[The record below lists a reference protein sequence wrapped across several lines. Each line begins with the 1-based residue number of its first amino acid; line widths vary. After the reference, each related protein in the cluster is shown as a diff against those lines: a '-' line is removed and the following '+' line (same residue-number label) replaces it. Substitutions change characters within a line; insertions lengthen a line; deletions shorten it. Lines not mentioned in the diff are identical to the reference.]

1 VTPWAENAT
10 RGEALPQEQL
20 SLRDEALAT
29 FLELSGISKRF
40 GGVHALRNVDLKL
53 EVGEV
58 HCIVGE
64 NGSGKSTLIKIIS
77 GVEEPEHGGSIAISG
92 KEYPRLNPIRSTQCG
107 IQVIY
112 QDLSLF
118 PNLNVVENI
127 AMAHHLGGLHGVDW
141 SAMRATAIAAMAK
154 VNVELDPDIK
164 VSYLNIAGR
173 QLVAICR
180 ALAADARLLIMDE
193 PTASLTRHEVDS
205 LIKLVSELKR
215 AGICIVFV
223 SHRLD
228 EVLEI
233 ADRVTVLRDGA
244 KVGTFAADTI
254 DSRKLSHLMTGQ
266 AFDYRVQVRDVSAS
280 PVVLEI
286 EGLCRDGEYQD
297 VSFQLR
303 AGEVVGLTG
312 LLGSGRT
319 ELALSLFGM
328 NPSDRGTVALDGRPV
343 TLNTNADAMNLG
355 IAYVSEDRL
364 ALGLIL
370 DQSISAN
377 ITLTVLER
385 LAGIFGLI
393 RERARQ
399 AHVARWVA
407 DLAIKV
413 SNPENPVKTLSG
425 GNQQRV
431 VLAKWMATNP
441 RVLVLDSPT
450 VGVDISAKHGIYE
463 IIRRLAR
470 EGVAVLMIS
479 DEIPEVLYHSD
490 RVLVMR
496 DGRLTVDVFAEKTS
510 EDALRQAVNA

>member
-1 VTPWAENAT
+1 
-10 RGEALPQEQL
+10 LQ
-20 SLRDEALAT
+20 DEPLAT
-29 FLELSGISKRF
+29 FLEMSGISKRF
-40 GGVHALRNVDLKL
+40 GGVHALRDVDLTL
-53 EVGEV
+53 EIGEV
-58 HCIVGE
+58 HCLVGE

-77 GVEEPEHGGSIAISG
+77 GVQAPERGGRITISG
-92 KEYPRLNPIRSTQCG
+92 KDYPRLNPVHSTHCG

-118 PNLNVVENI
+118 PNLDVAENI
-127 AMAHHLGGLHGVDW
+127 AMAHHLGGMRTVNW
-141 SAMRATAIAAMAK
+141 AAMRATAMAAMAK
-154 VNVELDPDIK
+154 VGVELDPETK
-164 VSYLNIAGR
+164 VCDLSVARR

-180 ALAADARLLIMDE
+180 ALAADARLIIMDE
-193 PTASLTRHEVDS
+193 PTASLTRHEVDA

-233 ADRVTVLRDGA
+233 AERVTVLRDGA
-244 KVGTFAADTI
+244 KVGTFAAETI
-254 DSRKLSHLMTGQ
+254 DRRKLSHLMTGKAFEYHVQ
-266 AFDYRVQVRDVSAS
+266 ARDPAAS
-280 PVVLEI
+280 PVVLEVQDL
-286 EGLCRDGEYQD
+286 GRDGDYHD

-328 NPSDRGTVALDGRPV
+328 NPPDRGTIALEGRRIA
-343 TLNTNADAMNLG
+343 LNTNADAIDLG

-364 ALGLIL
+364 SLGLIL
-370 DQSISAN
+370 DQSITAN
-377 ITLTVLER
+377 ITLTMLER
-385 LAGIFGLI
+385 LAGPFGLI
-393 RERARQ
+393 GARARQ
-399 AHVARWVA
+399 THVARWVA
-407 DLAIKV
+407 ELGIKV
-413 SNPENPVKTLSG
+413 SNPEDPVKTLSG

-441 RVLVLDSPT
+441 RVLILDSPT
-450 VGVDISAKHGIYE
+450 VGVDISAKDGIYE

-479 DEIPEVLYHSD
+479 DEIPEVLYHSH

-496 DGRLTVDVFAEKTS
+496 KGRLTTDVPAENTS
-510 EDALRQAVNA
+510 EYALRQAVNA

>member
-1 VTPWAENAT
+1 
-10 RGEALPQEQL
+10 
-20 SLRDEALAT
+20 LAT

-40 GGVHALRNVDLKL
+40 GGVHALRDVNLTL
-53 EVGEV
+53 EAGEV

-77 GVEEPEHGGSIAISG
+77 GVEEPERGGSIAIAG
-92 KEYPRLNPIRSTQCG
+92 KEYPKLNPVQSTHCG

-118 PNLNVVENI
+118 PNLNVAENI
-127 AMAHHLGGLHGVDW
+127 AMAHHLGGLHRVDW
-141 SAMRATAIAAMAK
+141 REMRASAIAAMEK
-154 VNVELDPDIK
+154 IGVDLDPETK
-164 VSYLNIAGR
+164 VSDLSIAGR

-180 ALAADARLLIMDE
+180 ALSADAKVIIMDE

-205 LIKLVSELKR
+205 LIKLVSDLKR
-215 AGICIVFV
+215 SGICIVFV

-244 KVGTFAADTI
+244 KVGTFASEAI
-254 DSRKLSHLMTGQ
+254 DGRKLSHLMTGQ
-266 AFDYRVQVRDVSAS
+266 AFDYQVQTRDVTAS
-280 PVVLEI
+280 PVVLEVD
-286 EGLCRDGEYQD
+286 GLSRDGDYQD

-328 NPSDRGTVALDGRPV
+328 NPPDRGKVALQGRPIS
-343 TLNTNADAMNLG
+343 LKTNGGAIDLG

-364 ALGLIL
+364 TLGLIL
-370 DQSISAN
+370 DQSIAAN

-385 LAGIFGLI
+385 LAGTFGLI
-393 RERARQ
+393 RARARRN
-399 AHVARWVA
+399 HVARWIA

-431 VLAKWMATNP
+431 VLAKWMATSP
-441 RVLVLDSPT
+441 RVLILDSPT

-463 IIRRLAR
+463 IIQRLAR
-470 EGVAVLMIS
+470 EGVAILMIS
-479 DEIPEVLYHSD
+479 DEIPEVLYHTN

-496 DGRLTVDVFAEKTS
+496 EGRLTIDVPAEQTT

>member
-1 VTPWAENAT
+1 
-10 RGEALPQEQL
+10 
-20 SLRDEALAT
+20 
-29 FLELSGISKRF
+29 
-40 GGVHALRNVDLKL
+40 
-53 EVGEV
+53 
-58 HCIVGE
+58 
-64 NGSGKSTLIKIIS
+64 
-77 GVEEPEHGGSIAISG
+77 
-92 KEYPRLNPIRSTQCG
+92 
-107 IQVIY
+107 
-112 QDLSLF
+112 
-118 PNLNVVENI
+118 
-127 AMAHHLGGLHGVDW
+127 
-141 SAMRATAIAAMAK
+141 MRATAIAAMGK
-154 VNVELDPDIK
+154 VGVQLDPETK
-164 VSYLNIAGR
+164 VSDLSIAGR

-215 AGICIVFV
+215 TGICIVFV

-254 DSRKLSHLMTGQ
+254 DGRKLSHLMTGQ
-266 AFDYRVQVRDVSAS
+266 AFDYQVQTRDVSAS
-280 PVVLEI
+280 PVVLEV
-286 EGLCRDGEYQD
+286 EGLCRDGDYQD
-297 VSFQLR
+297 VSLQLR

-328 NPSDRGTVALDGRPV
+328 NPPDRGTVVLQGRPIALD
-343 TLNTNADAMNLG
+343 TNVDAINLG

-364 ALGLIL
+364 TLGLIL
-370 DQSISAN
+370 DQSITAN

-385 LAGIFGLI
+385 LAGAFGLI
-393 RERARQ
+393 RARARRS
-399 AHVARWVA
+399 HVARWIA

-441 RVLVLDSPT
+441 RVLILDSPT

-463 IIRRLAR
+463 IIQRLAR

-479 DEIPEVLYHSD
+479 DEIPEVLYHSY

-496 DGRLTVDVFAEKTS
+496 EGRLIMDVPAEETS
-510 EDALRQAVNA
+510 DDALRQAVNA

>member
-1 VTPWAENAT
+1 
-10 RGEALPQEQL
+10 LQ
-20 SLRDEALAT
+20 DEPLAT
-29 FLELSGISKRF
+29 FLEMSGISKRF
-40 GGVHALRNVDLKL
+40 GGVHALRDVDLTL
-53 EVGEV
+53 EAGEV
-58 HCIVGE
+58 HCLVGE

-77 GVEEPEHGGSIAISG
+77 GVEAPERGGRIVIAG
-92 KEYPRLNPIRSTQCG
+92 EEYPKLDPVRSTHCG

-118 PNLNVVENI
+118 PNLTVAENI
-127 AMAHHLGGLHGVDW
+127 AMAHHLGGLRRVDW
-141 SAMRATAIAAMAK
+141 RAMRSTALAAMARID
-154 VNVELDPDIK
+154 VAIDPDARI
-164 VSYLNIAGR
+164 SDLSIAGR

-193 PTASLTRHEVDS
+193 PTASLTRHEVDA
-205 LIKLVSELKR
+205 LIRLVSDLKR
-215 AGICIVFV
+215 HGICIVFV

-233 ADRVTVLRDGA
+233 AERVTVLRDGR
-244 KVGTFAADTI
+244 KVGTFAADSI
-254 DSRKLSHLMTGQ
+254 DDSKLSHLMTGKAFEYQVQ
-266 AFDYRVQVRDVSAS
+266 AADPAAGA
-280 PVVLEI
+280 VVLEVKD
-286 EGLCRDGEYQD
+286 LCRDGDYHD
-297 VSFQLR
+297 ISFQLR

-328 NPSDRGTVALDGRPV
+328 NPPDRGSIALDGRRV
-343 TLNTNADAMNLG
+343 ALNTNADAIDIG

-364 ALGLIL
+364 TLGLIL
-370 DQSISAN
+370 EQSVAAN
-377 ITLTVLER
+377 TTLTVLER
-385 LAGIFGLI
+385 LAGTFGLI
-393 RERARQ
+393 GARARQ

-407 DLAIKV
+407 ELGIRI
-413 SNPENPVKTLSG
+413 SNPDNPVKTLSG

-441 RVLVLDSPT
+441 RVLILDSPT
-450 VGVDISAKHGIYE
+450 VGVDISAKDGIYE

-479 DEIPEVLYHSD
+479 DEIPEVLYHSH

-496 DGRLTVDVFAEKTS
+496 NGRLTTDVPAASTS
-510 EDALRQAVNA
+510 ETALRAAVNA